1 MEKTLPTT
9 HLLIERLQTERLELV
24 PFTLPTA
31 TAILEG
37 KLEVLDDLG
46 LQTDD
51 RRPDTE
57 ALNTL
62 PNIIRNLKLEA
73 RPTSFE
79 SWMIALRSNKTII
92 GDAGFKGLPN
102 SSGEIDLGYAII
114 EEEQRKGYG
123 FEAAHGLAK
132 WALAQPEVKHI
143 TAKCLLANTA
153 SARVLEKLG
162 MRETH
167 RDSEMIQWKFS
178 KGHYKFLQAA
188 SPALP

>member
-1 MEKTLPTT
+1 M
-9 HLLIERLQTERLELV
+9 

-102 SSGEIDLGYAII
+102 SSGEIDSATPLS
-114 EEEQRKGYG
+114 RKSSVR
-123 FEAAHGLAK
+123 AM
-132 WALAQPEVKHI
+132 
-143 TAKCLLANTA
+143 
-153 SARVLEKLG
+153 VLRL
-162 MRETH
+162 RTV
-167 RDSEMIQWKFS
+167 
-178 KGHYKFLQAA
+178 
-188 SPALP
+188 